1 MPLEALGLKR
11 LFADTSEWFGIGTS
25 ARSAIAF
32 LALPGRK
39 GMGSPQVGLCLFPCV
54 CSCSCCCSHREVL
67 VVWGSGCTNSSSC
80 CFYPLFASQLLN
92 KRDFMSFSLKPGKQ
106 RQICL
111 GNFFCPPCSHVV
123 LPVEGTGIN
132 PVIMCFLCHKLLL
145 FECLVTSNHIS
156 VQHNS
161 VSEFSSGANGNVV
174 SLHTVQLWDA
184 CLEDASVQL
193 KTQPVK
199 LIPI

>member
-1 MPLEALGLKR
+1 MPGMLLLSLPSLAGR
-11 LFADTSEWFGIGTS
+11 EW
-25 ARSAIAF
+25 
-32 LALPGRK
+32 ALPKLVSASFPVCAAAPVAVPTQRSSCCLGK
-39 GMGSPQVGLCLFPCV
+39 WLPGPVGSTNG
-54 CSCSCCCSHREVL
+54 SCCCFHPLLAPQPLSKREFV
-67 VVWGSGCTNSSSC
+67 
-80 CFYPLFASQLLN
+80 
-92 KRDFMSFSLKPGKQ
+92 SFSLKPGKQ

-111 GNFFCPPCSHVV
+111 GNFFCPSCLDLV

-145 FECLVTSNHIS
+145 FKCLVTSNLIS

-161 VSEFSSGANGNVV
+161 ISEFSSGANSNVV